1 MPQYNKADL
10 GRAAAQYGYVRDTFE
25 KVLRLKEVRVRL
37 IVILIRQQSI
47 CLTLQ
52 RFGVICFL

>member
-25 KVLRLKEVRVRL
+25 KVLRLKE
-37 IVILIRQQSI
+37 ILEHFNTQEY
-47 CLTLQ
+47 LAEHLMLKGGT
-52 RFGVICFL
+52 